1 MRVRK
6 RSDVEDQII
15 QDNQL
20 LLAFL
25 DFHLELFV
33 RHSVHRLIEF
43 DRIFPQETLM
53 EELEDGKKEEE
64 VGDRHIVEYCIN
76 IAVESIRVNSE
87 KDRDLTRN
95 NHQISEDLQ
104 D

>member
-1 MRVRK
+1 
-6 RSDVEDQII
+6 
-15 QDNQL
+15 
-20 LLAFL
+20 
-25 DFHLELFV
+25 
-33 RHSVHRLIEF
+33 
-43 DRIFPQETLM
+43 M

-64 VGDRHIVEYCIN
+64 VGDRHIVENCIN